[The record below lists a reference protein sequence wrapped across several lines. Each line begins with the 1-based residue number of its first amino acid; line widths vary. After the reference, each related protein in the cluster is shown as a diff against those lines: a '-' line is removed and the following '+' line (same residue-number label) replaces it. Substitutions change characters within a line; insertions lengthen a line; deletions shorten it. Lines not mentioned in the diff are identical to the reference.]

1 MKKETKDSIRGF
13 IAFVVIVAGFIFM
26 IELGWLDFLRN
37 PNDFRECQLTY
48 GRTQCSEL
56 LDND

>member
-1 MKKETKDSIRGF
+1 MKEKTKNLIRGLTVYA
-13 IAFVVIVAGFIFM
+13 IIVAGFILM
-26 IELGWLDFLRN
+26 IELGWLDFLGN
-37 PNDFRECQLTY
+37 PNDFRECQLVY